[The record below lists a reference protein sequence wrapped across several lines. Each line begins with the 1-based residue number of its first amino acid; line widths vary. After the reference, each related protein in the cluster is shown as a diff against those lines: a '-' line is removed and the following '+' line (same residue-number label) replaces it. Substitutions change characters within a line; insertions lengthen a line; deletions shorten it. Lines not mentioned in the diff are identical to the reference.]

1 MVKTQLDS
9 KFVVKTQLCLKKT
22 CATCL
27 EKCVRPIYV
36 PHIQRRLQRVCV
48 CVCVFDTPVALWL
61 VIGIVGTL
69 TPPTASRC
77 MSGLPFQ
84 PWRGLSSLAS
94 FRPRGKPL
102 ERETTEIRREN
113 SQWSG
118 AGITS
123 RCQRTPI
130 STKIR
135 P

>member
-1 MVKTQLDS
+1 MYHTYKGDYN
-9 KFVVKTQLCLKKT
+9 
-22 CATCL
+22 
-27 EKCVRPIYV
+27 KCVF
-36 PHIQRRLQRVCV
+36 VCV
-48 CVCVFDTPVALWL
+48 CLIHLNVALWL

-84 PWRGLSSLAS
+84 PWRSLSSLAS

-118 AGITS
+118 AAQAS
-123 RCQRTPI
+123 RADVRGPLLAP
-130 STKIR
+130 K
-135 P
+135 